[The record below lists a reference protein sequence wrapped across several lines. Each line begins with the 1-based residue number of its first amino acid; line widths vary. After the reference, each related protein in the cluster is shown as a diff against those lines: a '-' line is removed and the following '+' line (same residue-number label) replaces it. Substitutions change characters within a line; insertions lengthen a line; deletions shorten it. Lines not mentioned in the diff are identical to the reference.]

1 MNVIDYFFT
10 ILMLLSG
17 EDEYDDMPIGHIL

>member
-1 MNVIDYFFT
+1 MNAIDYLFT